1 MMQCLIQFNDGYK
14 LNEFFN
20 LKGTN
25 KLSPSDEDMKLI
37 LFAKEKKAP
46 LISNDWDITFFSE
59 ELTNENLAYDIVSFN
74 DISFLN

>member
-1 MMQCLIQFNDGYK
+1 MFDSIKSFFLNFNDGYK

-37 LFAKEKKAP
+37 FLLKRKKHH
-46 LISNDWDITFFSE
+46 
-59 ELTNENLAYDIVSFN
+59 
-74 DISFLN
+74 